1 MVITSIQE
9 EKENISII
17 IRSIIA
23 IHRALALR
31 CKKHTTSGMSRP
43 RAATS
48 VHNKMP
54 FSALQKS
61 KKVEV
66 RFCCFCFP
74 WISRQSTWMYLRSS
88 EWYFTELH
96 EEKKTITFFDRFL
109 FKKEYKRMNLLALGT
124 TQYPCCSPSLVT
136 YKVQNLMRLWKWRCK
151 KQNTL
156 QLKIPTIHYLC
167 PPIIHVNVNRCCLKW

>member
-1 MVITSIQE
+1 
-9 EKENISII
+9 
-17 IRSIIA
+17 
-23 IHRALALR
+23 
-31 CKKHTTSGMSRP
+31 MSRP

-109 FKKEYKRMNLLALGT
+109 FKKEYKRTNLLALGT

-136 YKVQNLMRLWKWRCK
+136 YMVQYLVRLWKWRCN
-151 KQNTL
+151 KQSTFITKNFNHSLPLSSHHPHQYRQVLSGMISVQDPQPADTL
-156 QLKIPTIHYLC
+156 L
-167 PPIIHVNVNRCCLKW
+167 CLKSNIKTKA